1 MLLHFGFRIS
11 DFENGERVEGE
22 EAIGYLQT
30 VGHCPMQSME
40 LSPIEKKDL
49 P

>member
-1 MLLHFGFRIS
+1 MLHFEFRHS
-11 DFENGERVEGE
+11 NFENGERVGREEG
-22 EAIGYLQT
+22 IGQFQT
-30 VGHCPMQSME
+30 IGHCPMQSME